1 MFLEG
6 CILTPILSHKCTRSS
21 LLLLLLFL
29 LCLSLFFSL
38 SLSLFFFFFFST
50 CASTKAVRAFEY
62 YHVVSI
68 RFSLVIGYRH
78 LFAHLD
84 ASSRNVIPHR
94 HNKSSREARPER
106 VGSICLHCSSK
117 TRVSDQGPV
126 ASDYVWVLANS
137 RKV

>member
-21 LLLLLLFL
+21 LLFFF
-29 LCLSLFFSL
+29 FFSL
-38 SLSLFFFFFFST
+38 SFFFFFFFSFFFST

-62 YHVVSI
+62 YHVASI

-78 LFAHLD
+78 LFAHID

-106 VGSICLHCSSK
+106 VGSICLHCSAK